1 MTDLLG
7 QIKARC
13 SLDQDSGCWLWQG
26 CIQGNGYGRIR
37 NHGHTEYVHR
47 AAYEAMHGEIP
58 EGHDICHSCDIR
70 HCCNPAHLF
79 AGTRLENM
87 RDAVEKGRQASGL
100 RLSLLRQGERS
111 SSAKLADREVQEI
124 RRRRKSGERTAVLA
138 QEFHCSPDNIR
149 RIIRRDTWSHL

>member
-13 SLDQDSGCWLWQG
+13 SIDQNSGCWLWQG

-37 NHGHTEYVHR
+37 SRGHTEYVHR
-47 AAYEAMHGEIP
+47 AAYAAAHGELP
-58 EGHDICHSCDIR
+58 AGLDICHSCDVR

-79 AGTRLENM
+79 AGTRRENM
-87 RDAVEKGRQASGL
+87 QDAVAKGRQARGV
-100 RLSLLRQGERS
+100 RLSILHQGERS
-111 SSAKLADREVQEI
+111 TFAKLASSDVNEI
-124 RRRRKSGERTAVLA
+124 RRRRAGGEKTTELA
-138 QEFHCSPDNIR
+138 EAFHCSPDNIR